1 MMHGE
6 GLTGWVDQKFIFMQ
20 SYLRAKW
27 LLAFP
32 AFGFSAS
39 DICPSQPQLLQG
51 TTVSSLTRQPIENV
65 HLYIVPGEEEAFSQK
80 DGTFKLNTWQQFPVT
95 IAAEHSKYKTVKIV
109 LKEKSQQ
116 PFIQLEPK

>member
-1 MMHGE
+1 MLHG
-6 GLTGWVDQKFIFMQ
+6 GGRAGWVDPKFIFMQ

-39 DICPSQPQLLQG
+39 DICPSQPHLLQG
-51 TTVSSLTRQPIENV
+51 ITVNNLTKQPIENV

-95 IAAEHSKYKTVKIV
+95 IVAEHSKYKTTRIV

-116 PFIQLEPK
+116 PSIQLEPK